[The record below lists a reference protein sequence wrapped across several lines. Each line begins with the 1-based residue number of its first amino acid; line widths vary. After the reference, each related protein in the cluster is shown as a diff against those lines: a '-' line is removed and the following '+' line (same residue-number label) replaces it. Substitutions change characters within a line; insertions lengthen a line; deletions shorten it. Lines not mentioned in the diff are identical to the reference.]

1 MTAYINLAEYCHT
14 FFAISVIA
22 LILIG
27 AYIIAAAVTMRL
39 SPVYVTCSVVLTAAV
54 FIVLQSMADVSLCA
68 NEADPRFSFPA
79 VILKDVPWI
88 MVALVIVVIFAAE
101 VLCLVAVNRAGR
113 DKLSPGS
120 VKESLDAL
128 PDGVCFFSEDGRILL
143 SNRRMQH
150 ISSDI
155 TGIGILNGEKLWRCI
170 EEKSVKTDVSDGLVI
185 FTSDSKVWNVRRS
198 EIEAEGNRINEIV
211 ALDVTEQYE
220 LRRELEERNERLN
233 SVNERLRI
241 FSRDMSRLTAEKEL
255 LDAKIKVHDDLG
267 RSLLAFRA
275 YLTAEPPKRDRSKL
289 LPLWRY
295 VISVMKKETVP
306 SEEWD
311 AIEKTAESLHIQIE
325 INGDLPA
332 GLADLPV
339 NQFGDLPAG
348 LADLPAGLADLPVS
362 GEVRSAIM
370 AAIRECLTNTA
381 RHARGD
387 RLFVLIKCGAEQG
400 ADHASTSG
408 SSSASGT
415 APCDDAPHG
424 IRIEITNNGR
434 APLVPIQEAGG
445 LSNLRHM
452 VEREGGIM
460 TIESSPQFLLRLD
473 FKS

>member
-14 FFAISVIA
+14 FFAISAIV
-22 LILIG
+22 LILG
-27 AYIIAAAVTMRL
+27 AAYIIAAAVAMRL
-39 SPVYVTCSVVLTAAV
+39 SRGYATCSVVLAAAV
-54 FIVLQSMADVSLCA
+54 FIILQSMADVSLCA
-68 NEADPRFSFPA
+68 NEVDPRFSLPA

-88 MVALVIVVIFAAE
+88 IVALVMVVIFAAE

-185 FTSDSKVWNVRRS
+185 LTSDSKVWNVRRS

-275 YLTAEPPKRDRSKL
+275 YLTAEPSKRDRNKL

-295 VISVMKKETVP
+295 VISVMKKETAP

-325 INGDLPA
+325 ING
-332 GLADLPV
+332 
-339 NQFGDLPAG
+339 
-348 LADLPAGLADLPVS
+348 DLPAGLADLPVS

-424 IRIEITNNGR
+424 IRIEITNNSR

-452 VEREGGIM
+452 VERAGGIM

>member
-68 NEADPRFSFPA
+68 NEADPRFSLPA

-185 FTSDSKVWNVRRS
+185 LTSDSKVWNVRRS

-275 YLTAEPPKRDRSKL
+275 YLTAEPSKRDRSKL

-295 VISVMKKETVP
+295 VISVMKKETAP

-339 NQFGDLPAG
+339 
-348 LADLPAGLADLPVS
+348 S

-381 RHARGD
+381 RHAGGD

-408 SSSASGT
+408 NPSASGT
-415 APCDDAPHG
+415 APCADAPHG

-452 VEREGGIM
+452 VERAGGIM

>member
-14 FFAISVIA
+14 FFAISAIV
-22 LILIG
+22 LILG
-27 AYIIAAAVTMRL
+27 AAYIIAAAVAMRL
-39 SPVYVTCSVVLTAAV
+39 SRGYATCSVVLAAAV
-54 FIVLQSMADVSLCA
+54 FIILQSMADVSLCA
-68 NEADPRFSFPA
+68 NEVDPRFSLPA

-88 MVALVIVVIFAAE
+88 IVALVIVVIFAAE

-185 FTSDSKVWNVRRS
+185 LTSDSKVWNVRRS

-275 YLTAEPPKRDRSKL
+275 YLTAEPSKRDRSKL

-295 VISVMKKETVP
+295 VISVMKKETAP

-325 INGDLPA
+325 INGDM
-332 GLADLPV
+332 
-339 NQFGDLPAG
+339 
-348 LADLPAGLADLPVS
+348 PAGLADLPVS

-387 RLFVLIKCGAEQG
+387 RLFVLIKCGA
-400 ADHASTSG
+400 
-408 SSSASGT
+408 
-415 APCDDAPHG
+415 DAPHG
-424 IRIEITNNGR
+424 IRIEIKNNGR

-452 VEREGGIM
+452 VERAGGIM

>member
-14 FFAISVIA
+14 FFAISAIV
-22 LILIG
+22 LILG
-27 AYIIAAAVTMRL
+27 AAYIIAAAVAMRL
-39 SPVYVTCSVVLTAAV
+39 SRGYATCSVVLAAAV
-54 FIVLQSMADVSLCA
+54 FIILQSMADVSLCA
-68 NEADPRFSFPA
+68 NEVDPRFSLPA

-88 MVALVIVVIFAAE
+88 IVALVMVVIFAAE

-185 FTSDSKVWNVRRS
+185 LTSDSKVWNVRRS

-275 YLTAEPPKRDRSKL
+275 YLTAEPSKRDRSKL

-295 VISVMKKETVP
+295 VISVMKKETAP

-325 INGDLPA
+325 ING
-332 GLADLPV
+332 
-339 NQFGDLPAG
+339 
-348 LADLPAGLADLPVS
+348 DLPAGLADLPVS

-408 SSSASGT
+408 SPSASGT

-452 VEREGGIM
+452 VERAGGIM

>member
-14 FFAISVIA
+14 FFAISAIV
-22 LILIG
+22 LILG
-27 AYIIAAAVTMRL
+27 AAYIIAAAVTMRL
-39 SPVYVTCSVVLTAAV
+39 SRGYVTCSVVLAAAV
-54 FIVLQSMADVSLCA
+54 FIILQSMADVSLCA
-68 NEADPRFSFPA
+68 NEADPRFSLPA

-88 MVALVIVVIFAAE
+88 IVALVMVVIFAAE

-185 FTSDSKVWNVRRS
+185 LTSDSKVWNVRRS

-275 YLTAEPPKRDRSKL
+275 YLTAEPSKRDRSKL

-295 VISVMKKETVP
+295 VISVMKKETAP

-325 INGDLPA
+325 ING
-332 GLADLPV
+332 
-339 NQFGDLPAG
+339 
-348 LADLPAGLADLPVS
+348 DLPAGLADLPVS

-387 RLFVLIKCGAEQG
+387 RLFVLIKCGA
-400 ADHASTSG
+400 
-408 SSSASGT
+408 
-415 APCDDAPHG
+415 DAPHG

-452 VEREGGIM
+452 VERAGGIM

>member
-14 FFAISVIA
+14 FFAISAIV
-22 LILIG
+22 LILG
-27 AYIIAAAVTMRL
+27 AAYIIAAAATMRL
-39 SPVYVTCSVVLTAAV
+39 SRGYVTCSVVLAAAV
-54 FIVLQSMADVSLCA
+54 FIILQSMADVSLCA
-68 NEADPRFSFPA
+68 NEADPRFSLPA

-88 MVALVIVVIFAAE
+88 IVALVMVVIFAAE
-101 VLCLVAVNRAGR
+101 VLCLVEVDRAGR

-185 FTSDSKVWNVRRS
+185 LTSDSKVWNVRRS

-275 YLTAEPPKRDRSKL
+275 YLTAEPSKRDRSKL

-295 VISVMKKETVP
+295 VISVMKKETAP

-325 INGDLPA
+325 ING
-332 GLADLPV
+332 
-339 NQFGDLPAG
+339 
-348 LADLPAGLADLPVS
+348 DLPAGLADLPVS

-387 RLFVLIKCGAEQG
+387 RLFVLIKCGA
-400 ADHASTSG
+400 
-408 SSSASGT
+408 
-415 APCDDAPHG
+415 DAPHG

-452 VEREGGIM
+452 VERAGGIM

>member
-14 FFAISVIA
+14 FFAISAIV
-22 LILIG
+22 LILG
-27 AYIIAAAVTMRL
+27 AAYIIAAAVAMRL
-39 SPVYVTCSVVLTAAV
+39 SRGYATCSVVLAAAV
-54 FIVLQSMADVSLCA
+54 FIILQSMADVSLCA
-68 NEADPRFSFPA
+68 NEVDPRFSLPA

-88 MVALVIVVIFAAE
+88 IVALVMVVIFAAE

-185 FTSDSKVWNVRRS
+185 LTSDSKVWNVRRS

-275 YLTAEPPKRDRSKL
+275 YLTAEPSKRDRSKL

-339 NQFGDLPAG
+339 
-348 LADLPAGLADLPVS
+348 S

-381 RHARGD
+381 RHAGGD
-387 RLFVLIKCGAEQG
+387 RLFVLIKCGA
-400 ADHASTSG
+400 
-408 SSSASGT
+408 
-415 APCDDAPHG
+415 DAPHG

-452 VEREGGIM
+452 VERAGGIM

>member
-14 FFAISVIA
+14 FFAISAIV
-22 LILIG
+22 LILG
-27 AYIIAAAVTMRL
+27 AAYIIAAAVAMRL
-39 SPVYVTCSVVLTAAV
+39 SRGYAACSVVLAAAV
-54 FIVLQSMADVSLCA
+54 FIILQSMADVSLCA
-68 NEADPRFSFPA
+68 NEADPRFSLPA

-88 MVALVIVVIFAAE
+88 IVALVMVVIFAAE

-275 YLTAEPPKRDRSKL
+275 YLTAEPSKRDRSKL

-295 VISVMKKETVP
+295 VISVMKKETAP

-339 NQFGDLPAG
+339 
-348 LADLPAGLADLPVS
+348 S
-362 GEVRSAIM
+362 GAARSAIM

-452 VEREGGIM
+452 VERAGGIM
-460 TIESSPQFLLRLD
+460 TIESSPQFLLRLE

>member
-14 FFAISVIA
+14 FFAISAIV
-22 LILIG
+22 LILG
-27 AYIIAAAVTMRL
+27 AAYIIAAAATMRL
-39 SPVYVTCSVVLTAAV
+39 SRGYVTCSVVLAAAV
-54 FIVLQSMADVSLCA
+54 FIILQSMADVSLCA
-68 NEADPRFSFPA
+68 NEADPRFSLSA

-88 MVALVIVVIFAAE
+88 IVALVMVVIFAAE
-101 VLCLVAVNRAGR
+101 VLCLVEVDRAGR

-198 EIEAEGNRINEIV
+198 EIEAEGNRIDEIV

-275 YLTAEPPKRDRSKL
+275 YLTAEPSKRDRSKL

-295 VISVMKKETVP
+295 VISVMKKETAP

-339 NQFGDLPAG
+339 
-348 LADLPAGLADLPVS
+348 S
-362 GEVRSAIM
+362 GAARSAIM

-381 RHARGD
+381 RHAGGD
-387 RLFVLIKCGAEQG
+387 RLFVLIKCGVEQG

-408 SSSASGT
+408 NPSASGT

-452 VEREGGIM
+452 VERAGGIM

>member
-14 FFAISVIA
+14 FFAISAIV
-22 LILIG
+22 LILG
-27 AYIIAAAVTMRL
+27 AAYIIAAAVAMRL
-39 SPVYVTCSVVLTAAV
+39 SRGYVTCSVVLAAAV
-54 FIVLQSMADVSLCA
+54 FIILQSMADVSLCA
-68 NEADPRFSFPA
+68 NEADPRFSLPA

-88 MVALVIVVIFAAE
+88 IVALVMVVIFAAE

-185 FTSDSKVWNVRRS
+185 LTSDSKVWNVRRS

-275 YLTAEPPKRDRSKL
+275 YLTAEPSKRDRNKL

-295 VISVMKKETVP
+295 VISVMKKETAP

-325 INGDLPA
+325 ING
-332 GLADLPV
+332 
-339 NQFGDLPAG
+339 
-348 LADLPAGLADLPVS
+348 DLPAGLADLPVS

-387 RLFVLIKCGAEQG
+387 RLFVLIKCGA
-400 ADHASTSG
+400 
-408 SSSASGT
+408 
-415 APCDDAPHG
+415 DAPHG

-452 VEREGGIM
+452 VERAGGIM

>member
-14 FFAISVIA
+14 FFAISAIV
-22 LILIG
+22 LILG
-27 AYIIAAAVTMRL
+27 AAYIIAAAVAMRL
-39 SPVYVTCSVVLTAAV
+39 SRGYAACSVVLAAAV
-54 FIVLQSMADVSLCA
+54 FIILQSMADVSLCA
-68 NEADPRFSFPA
+68 NEVDPRFSLPA

-88 MVALVIVVIFAAE
+88 IVALVMVVIFAAE

-185 FTSDSKVWNVRRS
+185 LTSDSKVWNVRRS

-275 YLTAEPPKRDRSKL
+275 YLTAEPSKRDRSKL

-295 VISVMKKETVP
+295 VISVMKKETAP

-325 INGDLPA
+325 ING
-332 GLADLPV
+332 
-339 NQFGDLPAG
+339 
-348 LADLPAGLADLPVS
+348 DLPAGLADLPVS

-452 VEREGGIM
+452 VERAGGIM
-460 TIESSPQFLLRLD
+460 TIESSPQFLLRLE

>member
-1 MTAYINLAEYCHT
+1 MNAYISLPEYCHT

-185 FTSDSKVWNVRRS
+185 LTSDSKVWNVRRS

-275 YLTAEPPKRDRSKL
+275 YLTAEPSKRDRSKL

-295 VISVMKKETVP
+295 VISVMKKETAP

-325 INGDLPA
+325 INGDLP
-332 GLADLPV
+332 D
-339 NQFGDLPAG
+339 
-348 LADLPAGLADLPVS
+348 GLADLPVS

-452 VEREGGIM
+452 VERAGGIM

>member
-14 FFAISVIA
+14 FFAISAIV
-22 LILIG
+22 LILG
-27 AYIIAAAVTMRL
+27 AAYIIAAAVAMRL
-39 SPVYVTCSVVLTAAV
+39 SRGYVTCSVVLAAAV
-54 FIVLQSMADVSLCA
+54 FIILQSMADVSLCA
-68 NEADPRFSFPA
+68 NEADPRFSLPA

-88 MVALVIVVIFAAE
+88 IVALVMVVIFAAE

-185 FTSDSKVWNVRRS
+185 LTSDSKVWNVRRS

-275 YLTAEPPKRDRSKL
+275 YLTAEPSKRDRSKL

-295 VISVMKKETVP
+295 VISVMKKETSQ

-311 AIEKTAESLHIQIE
+311 AIDKTAESLNIKIE
-325 INGDLPA
+325 FTVDLHA
-332 GLADLPV
+332 GLAGLPV

-348 LADLPAGLADLPVS
+348 LADLPVS
-362 GEVRSAIM
+362 GAARSAIM

-381 RHARGD
+381 RHAGGD
-387 RLFVLIKCGAEQG
+387 RLFVLIKCGVEQG

-408 SSSASGT
+408 NPSASGT
-415 APCDDAPHG
+415 APCADAPHG
-424 IRIEITNNGR
+424 IRVEITNNGR
-434 APLVPIQEAGG
+434 MPLTPVQEAGG
-445 LSNLRHM
+445 LSNLRRM
-452 VEREGGIM
+452 VERAGGNM

-473 FKS
+473 FKF

>member
-14 FFAISVIA
+14 FFAISAIV
-22 LILIG
+22 LILG
-27 AYIIAAAVTMRL
+27 AAYIIAAAVAMRL
-39 SPVYVTCSVVLTAAV
+39 SRGYATCSVVLAAAV
-54 FIVLQSMADVSLCA
+54 FIILQSMADVSLCA
-68 NEADPRFSFPA
+68 NEVDPRFSLPA

-88 MVALVIVVIFAAE
+88 IVALVMVVIFAAE

-275 YLTAEPPKRDRSKL
+275 YLTAEPSKRDRSKL

-295 VISVMKKETVP
+295 VISVMKKETAP

-325 INGDLPA
+325 ING
-332 GLADLPV
+332 
-339 NQFGDLPAG
+339 
-348 LADLPAGLADLPVS
+348 DLPAGLADLPVS

-387 RLFVLIKCGAEQG
+387 RLFILIKCGA
-400 ADHASTSG
+400 
-408 SSSASGT
+408 
-415 APCDDAPHG
+415 DAPHG
-424 IRIEITNNGR
+424 IRVEITNNGR

-452 VEREGGIM
+452 VERAGGIM

>member
-14 FFAISVIA
+14 FFAISAIV
-22 LILIG
+22 LILG
-27 AYIIAAAVTMRL
+27 AAYIIAAAATMRL
-39 SPVYVTCSVVLTAAV
+39 SRGYVTCSVVLAAAV
-54 FIVLQSMADVSLCA
+54 FIILQSMADVSLCA
-68 NEADPRFSFPA
+68 NEADPRFSLPA

-88 MVALVIVVIFAAE
+88 IVALVMVVIFAAE

-113 DKLSPGS
+113 GKLSPGS

-185 FTSDSKVWNVRRS
+185 LTSDSKVWNVRRS

-275 YLTAEPPKRDRSKL
+275 YLTAEPSKRDRSKL

-295 VISVMKKETVP
+295 VISVMKKETAP

-339 NQFGDLPAG
+339 
-348 LADLPAGLADLPVS
+348 S

-381 RHARGD
+381 RHAGGD
-387 RLFVLIKCGAEQG
+387 RLLVLIKCGA
-400 ADHASTSG
+400 
-408 SSSASGT
+408 
-415 APCDDAPHG
+415 DAPHG

-452 VEREGGIM
+452 VERAGGIM

>member
-14 FFAISVIA
+14 FFAISAIV
-22 LILIG
+22 LILG
-27 AYIIAAAVTMRL
+27 AAYIIAAAVTMRL
-39 SPVYVTCSVVLTAAV
+39 SRGYVTCSVVLAAAV
-54 FIVLQSMADVSLCA
+54 FIILQSMADVSLCA
-68 NEADPRFSFPA
+68 NEADPRFSLPA

-88 MVALVIVVIFAAE
+88 IVALVMVVIFAAE
-101 VLCLVAVNRAGR
+101 VLCLVEVDRAGR

-128 PDGVCFFSEDGRILL
+128 PDGICFFSEDGRILL

-185 FTSDSKVWNVRRS
+185 LTSDSKVWNVRRS

-275 YLTAEPPKRDRSKL
+275 YLTAEPSKRDRSKL

-295 VISVMKKETVP
+295 VISVMKKETAP

-311 AIEKTAESLHIQIE
+311 AIEKTAESLHTQIE
-325 INGDLPA
+325 ING
-332 GLADLPV
+332 
-339 NQFGDLPAG
+339 
-348 LADLPAGLADLPVS
+348 DLPAGLADLPVS

-387 RLFVLIKCGAEQG
+387 RLFVLIKCGA
-400 ADHASTSG
+400 
-408 SSSASGT
+408 
-415 APCDDAPHG
+415 DAPHG

-452 VEREGGIM
+452 VERAGGIM

>member
-1 MTAYINLAEYCHT
+1 MNAYISLPEYCHT

-128 PDGVCFFSEDGRILL
+128 PDGVCFFSEEGRILL

-185 FTSDSKVWNVRRS
+185 LTSDSKVWNVRRS

-275 YLTAEPPKRDRSKL
+275 YLTAEPSKRDRNKL

-295 VISVMKKETVP
+295 VISVMKKETAP

-325 INGDLPA
+325 ING
-332 GLADLPV
+332 
-339 NQFGDLPAG
+339 
-348 LADLPAGLADLPVS
+348 DLPAGLADLPVS

>member
-1 MTAYINLAEYCHT
+1 MNAYFSLPEYCHT

-185 FTSDSKVWNVRRS
+185 LTSDSKVWNVRRS

-275 YLTAEPPKRDRSKL
+275 YLTAEPLKRDRSKL

-295 VISVMKKETVP
+295 VISVMKKEDSP
-306 SEEWD
+306 SDEWD
-311 AIEKTAESLHIQIE
+311 AIEKTAESLNIQIE
-325 INGDLPA
+325 LNGALPA
-332 GLADLPV
+332 
-339 NQFGDLPAG
+339 
-348 LADLPAGLADLPVS
+348 S
-362 GEVRSAIM
+362 GAAKSAIL

-381 RHARGD
+381 RHAGGD

-408 SSSASGT
+408 NPSASGT
-415 APCDDAPHG
+415 APCADAPHG
-424 IRIEITNNGR
+424 IRVEITNNGR

-452 VEREGGIM
+452 VERAGGIM

>member
-14 FFAISVIA
+14 FFAISAIV
-22 LILIG
+22 LILG
-27 AYIIAAAVTMRL
+27 AAYIIAAAVAMRL
-39 SPVYVTCSVVLTAAV
+39 SRGYATCSVVLAAAV
-54 FIVLQSMADVSLCA
+54 FIILQSMADVSLCA
-68 NEADPRFSFPA
+68 NEADPRFSLPA

-88 MVALVIVVIFAAE
+88 IVALVMVVIFAAE

-275 YLTAEPPKRDRSKL
+275 YLTAEPSKRDRSKL

-295 VISVMKKETVP
+295 VISVMKKETAP

-325 INGDLPA
+325 ING
-332 GLADLPV
+332 
-339 NQFGDLPAG
+339 
-348 LADLPAGLADLPVS
+348 DLPAGLADLPVS

-387 RLFVLIKCGAEQG
+387 RLFVLIKCGA
-400 ADHASTSG
+400 
-408 SSSASGT
+408 
-415 APCDDAPHG
+415 DAPHG

-452 VEREGGIM
+452 VERAGGIM

>member
-14 FFAISVIA
+14 FFAISAIV
-22 LILIG
+22 LILG
-27 AYIIAAAVTMRL
+27 AAYIIAAAATMRL
-39 SPVYVTCSVVLTAAV
+39 SRGYVTCSVVLAAAV
-54 FIVLQSMADVSLCA
+54 FIILQSMADVSLCA
-68 NEADPRFSFPA
+68 NEADPRFSLPA

-88 MVALVIVVIFAAE
+88 IVALVMVVIFAAE
-101 VLCLVAVNRAGR
+101 VLCLVEVDRAGR

-275 YLTAEPPKRDRSKL
+275 YLTAEPSKRDRSKL

-295 VISVMKKETVP
+295 VISVMKKETAP

-339 NQFGDLPAG
+339 
-348 LADLPAGLADLPVS
+348 S
-362 GEVRSAIM
+362 GAARSAIM

-381 RHARGD
+381 RHAGGD
-387 RLFVLIKCGAEQG
+387 RLFVLIKCGVEQG

-408 SSSASGT
+408 NPSASGT

-452 VEREGGIM
+452 VERAGGIM

>member
-14 FFAISVIA
+14 FFAISAIV
-22 LILIG
+22 LILG
-27 AYIIAAAVTMRL
+27 AAYIIAAAVAMRL
-39 SPVYVTCSVVLTAAV
+39 SRGYATCSVVLAAAV
-54 FIVLQSMADVSLCA
+54 FIILQSMADVSLCA
-68 NEADPRFSFPA
+68 NEADPRFSLPA

-88 MVALVIVVIFAAE
+88 IVALVMVVIFAAE

-185 FTSDSKVWNVRRS
+185 LTSDSKVWNVRRS

-275 YLTAEPPKRDRSKL
+275 YLTAEPSKRDRNKL

-295 VISVMKKETVP
+295 VISVMKKETAP

-325 INGDLPA
+325 ING
-332 GLADLPV
+332 
-339 NQFGDLPAG
+339 
-348 LADLPAGLADLPVS
+348 DLPAGLADLPVS

-452 VEREGGIM
+452 VERAGGIM

>member
-14 FFAISVIA
+14 FFAISAIV
-22 LILIG
+22 LILG
-27 AYIIAAAVTMRL
+27 AAYIIAAAATMRL
-39 SPVYVTCSVVLTAAV
+39 SRGYAACSVVLAAAV
-54 FIVLQSMADVSLCA
+54 FIILQSMADVSLCA
-68 NEADPRFSFPA
+68 NEEDPRFTLPA

-88 MVALVIVVIFAAE
+88 IVALVMVVIFAAE

-185 FTSDSKVWNVRRS
+185 LTSDSKVWNVRRS

-275 YLTAEPPKRDRSKL
+275 YLTAEPSKRDRSKL

-295 VISVMKKETVP
+295 VISVMKKETAP

-325 INGDLPA
+325 ING
-332 GLADLPV
+332 
-339 NQFGDLPAG
+339 
-348 LADLPAGLADLPVS
+348 DLPAGLADLPVS

-387 RLFVLIKCGAEQG
+387 RLFVLIKCGA
-400 ADHASTSG
+400 
-408 SSSASGT
+408 
-415 APCDDAPHG
+415 DAPHG

-452 VEREGGIM
+452 VERAGGIM

>member
-14 FFAISVIA
+14 FFAISAIV
-22 LILIG
+22 LILG
-27 AYIIAAAVTMRL
+27 AAYIIAAAVAMRL
-39 SPVYVTCSVVLTAAV
+39 SRGYAACSVVLAAAV
-54 FIVLQSMADVSLCA
+54 FIILQSMADVSLCA
-68 NEADPRFSFPA
+68 NEVDPRFSLPA

-88 MVALVIVVIFAAE
+88 IVALVIVVIFAAE

-185 FTSDSKVWNVRRS
+185 LTSDSKVWNVRRS

-275 YLTAEPPKRDRSKL
+275 YLTAEPSKRDRSKL

-295 VISVMKKETVP
+295 VISVMKKETAP

-325 INGDLPA
+325 ING
-332 GLADLPV
+332 
-339 NQFGDLPAG
+339 
-348 LADLPAGLADLPVS
+348 DLPAGLADLPVS

-387 RLFVLIKCGAEQG
+387 RLFVLIKCGA
-400 ADHASTSG
+400 
-408 SSSASGT
+408 
-415 APCDDAPHG
+415 DAPHG

>member
-14 FFAISVIA
+14 FFAISAIV
-22 LILIG
+22 LILG
-27 AYIIAAAVTMRL
+27 AAYIIAAAVTMRL
-39 SPVYVTCSVVLTAAV
+39 SRGYVTCSVVLAAAV
-54 FIVLQSMADVSLCA
+54 FIILQSMADVSLCA

-185 FTSDSKVWNVRRS
+185 LTSDSKVWNVRRS

-211 ALDVTEQYE
+211 ALNVTEQYE

-275 YLTAEPPKRDRSKL
+275 YLTAEPSKRDRSKL

-295 VISVMKKETVP
+295 VISVMKKETAP

-339 NQFGDLPAG
+339 
-348 LADLPAGLADLPVS
+348 S

-370 AAIRECLTNTA
+370 ASIRECLTNTA

-452 VEREGGIM
+452 VERAGGNM

>member
-14 FFAISVIA
+14 FFAISAIV
-22 LILIG
+22 LILG
-27 AYIIAAAVTMRL
+27 AAYIIAAAVAMRL
-39 SPVYVTCSVVLTAAV
+39 SRGYATCSVVLAAAV
-54 FIVLQSMADVSLCA
+54 FIILQSMADVSLCA

-79 VILKDVPWI
+79 VILKDVPWVI
-88 MVALVIVVIFAAE
+88 VALVMVVIFAAE

-185 FTSDSKVWNVRRS
+185 LTSDSKVWNVRRS

-275 YLTAEPPKRDRSKL
+275 YLTAEPSKRDRNKL

-295 VISVMKKETVP
+295 VISVMKKETAP

-325 INGDLPA
+325 ING
-332 GLADLPV
+332 
-339 NQFGDLPAG
+339 
-348 LADLPAGLADLPVS
+348 DLPAGLADLPVS

-387 RLFVLIKCGAEQG
+387 RLFVLIKCGA
-400 ADHASTSG
+400 
-408 SSSASGT
+408 
-415 APCDDAPHG
+415 DAPHG

-452 VEREGGIM
+452 VERAGGIM

>member
-1 MTAYINLAEYCHT
+1 MNAYISLPEYCHT

-54 FIVLQSMADVSLCA
+54 FLVLQSMADVSLCA

-185 FTSDSKVWNVRRS
+185 LTSDSKVWNVRRS

-275 YLTAEPPKRDRSKL
+275 YLTAEPSKRDRSKL

-295 VISVMKKETVP
+295 VISVMKKETAP

-325 INGDLPA
+325 ING
-332 GLADLPV
+332 
-339 NQFGDLPAG
+339 
-348 LADLPAGLADLPVS
+348 DLPAGLADLPVS

-452 VEREGGIM
+452 VERAGGIM

>member
-14 FFAISVIA
+14 FFAISAIV
-22 LILIG
+22 LILG
-27 AYIIAAAVTMRL
+27 AAYIIAAAVAMRL
-39 SPVYVTCSVVLTAAV
+39 SRGYATCSVVLAAAV
-54 FIVLQSMADVSLCA
+54 FIILQSMADVSLCA
-68 NEADPRFSFPA
+68 NEADPRFSLPA

-88 MVALVIVVIFAAE
+88 IVALVMVVIFAAE

-185 FTSDSKVWNVRRS
+185 LTSDSKVWNVRRS

-275 YLTAEPPKRDRSKL
+275 YLTAEPSKRDRSKL

-295 VISVMKKETVP
+295 VISVMKKETAP

-339 NQFGDLPAG
+339 
-348 LADLPAGLADLPVS
+348 S

-381 RHARGD
+381 RHAGGD

-408 SSSASGT
+408 SPSASGT

-452 VEREGGIM
+452 VERAGGNM

>member
-14 FFAISVIA
+14 FFAISAIV
-22 LILIG
+22 LILG
-27 AYIIAAAVTMRL
+27 AAYIIAAAVAMRL
-39 SPVYVTCSVVLTAAV
+39 SRGYVTCSVVLAAAV
-54 FIVLQSMADVSLCA
+54 FIILQSMADVSLCA
-68 NEADPRFSFPA
+68 NEADPRFSLPA

-88 MVALVIVVIFAAE
+88 IVALVMVVIFAAE

-185 FTSDSKVWNVRRS
+185 LTSDSKVWNVRRS

-275 YLTAEPPKRDRSKL
+275 YLTAEPSKRDRSKL

-295 VISVMKKETVP
+295 VISVMKKETAP

-325 INGDLPA
+325 ING
-332 GLADLPV
+332 
-339 NQFGDLPAG
+339 
-348 LADLPAGLADLPVS
+348 DLPAGLADLPVS

-452 VEREGGIM
+452 VERAGGIM

>member
-1 MTAYINLAEYCHT
+1 MNAYISLPEYCHT

-68 NEADPRFSFPA
+68 NEADPRFSLPA

-88 MVALVIVVIFAAE
+88 IVALVMVVIFAAE

-185 FTSDSKVWNVRRS
+185 LTSDSKVWNVRRS

-275 YLTAEPPKRDRSKL
+275 YLTAEPSKRDRSKL

-295 VISVMKKETVP
+295 VISVMKKETAP

-325 INGDLPA
+325 ING
-332 GLADLPV
+332 
-339 NQFGDLPAG
+339 
-348 LADLPAGLADLPVS
+348 DLPAGLADLPVS

-408 SSSASGT
+408 RSSASGT

-434 APLVPIQEAGG
+434 APLVPVQEAGG

-452 VEREGGIM
+452 VERAGGIM
-460 TIESSPQFLLRLD
+460 TIESSPQFLLRLE

>member
-14 FFAISVIA
+14 FFAISAIV
-22 LILIG
+22 LILG
-27 AYIIAAAVTMRL
+27 AAYIIAAAVAMRL
-39 SPVYVTCSVVLTAAV
+39 SRGYATCSVVLAAAV
-54 FIVLQSMADVSLCA
+54 FIILQSMADVSLCA

-185 FTSDSKVWNVRRS
+185 LTSDSKVWNVRRS

-275 YLTAEPPKRDRSKL
+275 YLTAEPSKRDRSKL

-295 VISVMKKETVP
+295 VISVMKKETAP

-325 INGDLPA
+325 ING
-332 GLADLPV
+332 
-339 NQFGDLPAG
+339 
-348 LADLPAGLADLPVS
+348 DLPAGLADLPVS

-387 RLFVLIKCGAEQG
+387 RLFVLIKCGA
-400 ADHASTSG
+400 
-408 SSSASGT
+408 
-415 APCDDAPHG
+415 DAPHG

-452 VEREGGIM
+452 VERAGGIM

>member
-14 FFAISVIA
+14 FFAISAIV
-22 LILIG
+22 LILG
-27 AYIIAAAVTMRL
+27 AAYIIAAAVAMRL
-39 SPVYVTCSVVLTAAV
+39 SRGYATCSVVLAAAV
-54 FIVLQSMADVSLCA
+54 FIILQSMADVSLCA
-68 NEADPRFSFPA
+68 NEADPRFSLPA

-88 MVALVIVVIFAAE
+88 IVALVMVVIFAAE

-275 YLTAEPPKRDRSKL
+275 YLTAEPSKRDRNKL

-295 VISVMKKETVP
+295 VISVMKKETAP

-325 INGDLPA
+325 ING
-332 GLADLPV
+332 
-339 NQFGDLPAG
+339 
-348 LADLPAGLADLPVS
+348 DLPAGLADLPVS

-408 SSSASGT
+408 SPSASGT

-452 VEREGGIM
+452 VERAGGIM

>member
-14 FFAISVIA
+14 FFAISAIV
-22 LILIG
+22 LILG
-27 AYIIAAAVTMRL
+27 AAYIIAAAVAMRL
-39 SPVYVTCSVVLTAAV
+39 SRGYAICSVVLAAAV
-54 FIVLQSMADVSLCA
+54 FIILQSMADVSLCA
-68 NEADPRFSFPA
+68 NEADPRFSLPA
-79 VILKDVPWI
+79 VIFKDVPWI
-88 MVALVIVVIFAAE
+88 IVALVMVVIFAAE

-185 FTSDSKVWNVRRS
+185 LTSDSKVWNVRRS

-275 YLTAEPPKRDRSKL
+275 YLTAEPSKRDRSKL

-295 VISVMKKETVP
+295 VISVMKKETAP

-339 NQFGDLPAG
+339 
-348 LADLPAGLADLPVS
+348 S

-381 RHARGD
+381 RHAGGD
-387 RLFVLIKCGAEQG
+387 RLFVLIKCGA
-400 ADHASTSG
+400 
-408 SSSASGT
+408 
-415 APCDDAPHG
+415 DAPHG

>member
-14 FFAISVIA
+14 FFAISAIV
-22 LILIG
+22 LILG
-27 AYIIAAAVTMRL
+27 AAYIIAAAVAMRL
-39 SPVYVTCSVVLTAAV
+39 SRGYATCSVVLAAAV
-54 FIVLQSMADVSLCA
+54 FIILQSMADVSLCA
-68 NEADPRFSFPA
+68 NEVDPRFSLPA

-88 MVALVIVVIFAAE
+88 IVALVMVVIFAAE

-185 FTSDSKVWNVRRS
+185 LTSDSKVWNVRRS

-275 YLTAEPPKRDRSKL
+275 YLTAEPSKRDRNKL

-295 VISVMKKETVP
+295 VISVMKKETAP

-325 INGDLPA
+325 ING
-332 GLADLPV
+332 
-339 NQFGDLPAG
+339 
-348 LADLPAGLADLPVS
+348 DLPAGLADLPVS

-387 RLFVLIKCGAEQG
+387 RLFVLIKCGA
-400 ADHASTSG
+400 
-408 SSSASGT
+408 
-415 APCDDAPHG
+415 DAPHG

-452 VEREGGIM
+452 VERAGGIM

>member
-14 FFAISVIA
+14 FFAISAIV
-22 LILIG
+22 LILG
-27 AYIIAAAVTMRL
+27 AAYIIAAAVAMRL
-39 SPVYVTCSVVLTAAV
+39 SRGYATCSVVLAAAV
-54 FIVLQSMADVSLCA
+54 FIILQSMADVSLCA
-68 NEADPRFSFPA
+68 NEADPRFSLPA

-88 MVALVIVVIFAAE
+88 IVALVIVVIFAAE

-185 FTSDSKVWNVRRS
+185 LTSDSKVWNVRRS

-275 YLTAEPPKRDRSKL
+275 YLTAEPSKRDRSKL

-295 VISVMKKETVP
+295 VISVMKKETAP
-306 SEEWD
+306 SEEWG

-325 INGDLPA
+325 ING
-332 GLADLPV
+332 
-339 NQFGDLPAG
+339 
-348 LADLPAGLADLPVS
+348 DLPAGLADLPVS

-452 VEREGGIM
+452 VERAGGIM

>member
-1 MTAYINLAEYCHT
+1 MTAYINLSEYCHT
-14 FFAISVIA
+14 FFAISAIV
-22 LILIG
+22 LILG
-27 AYIIAAAVTMRL
+27 AAYIIAAAVAMRL
-39 SPVYVTCSVVLTAAV
+39 SRGYATCSVVLAAAV
-54 FIVLQSMADVSLCA
+54 FIILQSMADVSLCA
-68 NEADPRFSFPA
+68 NEADPRFSLPA

-88 MVALVIVVIFAAE
+88 IVALVMVVIFAAE

-185 FTSDSKVWNVRRS
+185 LTSDSKVWNVRRS

-275 YLTAEPPKRDRSKL
+275 YLTAEPSKRDRSKL

-295 VISVMKKETVP
+295 VISVMKKETAP

-339 NQFGDLPAG
+339 
-348 LADLPAGLADLPVS
+348 S
-362 GEVRSAIM
+362 GAARSAIM

-381 RHARGD
+381 RHAGGD

-408 SSSASGT
+408 NPSASGT
-415 APCDDAPHG
+415 APCADAPHG

-452 VEREGGIM
+452 VERAGGNM

>member
-14 FFAISVIA
+14 FFAISAIV
-22 LILIG
+22 LILG
-27 AYIIAAAVTMRL
+27 AAYIIAAAVAMRL
-39 SPVYVTCSVVLTAAV
+39 SRGYATCSVVLAAAV
-54 FIVLQSMADVSLCA
+54 FIILQSMADVSLCA
-68 NEADPRFSFPA
+68 NEADPRFSLPA

-88 MVALVIVVIFAAE
+88 IVALVMVVIFAAE

-275 YLTAEPPKRDRSKL
+275 YLTAEPSKRDRSKL

-295 VISVMKKETVP
+295 VISVMKKETSQ

-311 AIEKTAESLHIQIE
+311 AIDKTAESLNIKIE
-325 INGDLPA
+325 FTVDLHA
-332 GLADLPV
+332 GLA
-339 NQFGDLPAG
+339 G
-348 LADLPAGLADLPVS
+348 LPVS
-362 GEVRSAIM
+362 GAARSAIM

-381 RHARGD
+381 RHAGGD
-387 RLFVLIKCGAEQG
+387 RLFVLIKCGVEQG

-408 SSSASGT
+408 NPSASGT
-415 APCDDAPHG
+415 APCADAPHG
-424 IRIEITNNGR
+424 IRVEITNNGR
-434 APLVPIQEAGG
+434 MPLTPVLEAGG
-445 LSNLRHM
+445 LSNLRRM
-452 VEREGGIM
+452 VERAGGNM

>member
-14 FFAISVIA
+14 FFAISAIV
-22 LILIG
+22 LILG
-27 AYIIAAAVTMRL
+27 AAYIIAAAVAMRL
-39 SPVYVTCSVVLTAAV
+39 SRGYATCSVVLAAAV
-54 FIVLQSMADVSLCA
+54 FIILQSMADVSLCA
-68 NEADPRFSFPA
+68 NEVDPRFSLPA

-88 MVALVIVVIFAAE
+88 IVALVIVVIFAAE

-185 FTSDSKVWNVRRS
+185 LTSDSKVWNVRRS

-275 YLTAEPPKRDRSKL
+275 YLTAEPSKRDRSKL

-295 VISVMKKETVP
+295 VISVMKKETAP

-325 INGDLPA
+325 ING
-332 GLADLPV
+332 
-339 NQFGDLPAG
+339 
-348 LADLPAGLADLPVS
+348 DLPAGLADLPVS

-387 RLFVLIKCGAEQG
+387 KLFVFIKYG
-400 ADHASTSG
+400 
-408 SSSASGT
+408 
-415 APCDDAPHG
+415 DDVLHG

-452 VEREGGIM
+452 VERAGGIM

>member
-14 FFAISVIA
+14 FFAISAIV
-22 LILIG
+22 LILG
-27 AYIIAAAVTMRL
+27 AAYIIAAAVAMRL
-39 SPVYVTCSVVLTAAV
+39 SRGYVTCSVVLAAAV
-54 FIVLQSMADVSLCA
+54 FIILQSMADVSLCA
-68 NEADPRFSFPA
+68 NEVDPRFSLPA

-88 MVALVIVVIFAAE
+88 IVALVIVVIFAAE

-185 FTSDSKVWNVRRS
+185 LTSDSKVWNVRRS

-275 YLTAEPPKRDRSKL
+275 YLTAEPSKRDRSKL

-295 VISVMKKETVP
+295 VISVMKKETAP

-325 INGDLPA
+325 ING
-332 GLADLPV
+332 
-339 NQFGDLPAG
+339 
-348 LADLPAGLADLPVS
+348 DLPAGLADLPVS

-452 VEREGGIM
+452 VERAGGIM